1 MNKLHCKNLDNLKT
15 DIHQLIDLKGKQSII
30 HSTTKVEDQN
40 DRQLNM
46 PSKYA
51 TILTCCFE
59 KDRKTGLDVKILP

>member
-1 MNKLHCKNLDNLKT
+1 MNKLLYRNPANLKT
-15 DIHQLIDLKGKQSII
+15 DIDQLIDLKEKQSVVL
-30 HSTTKVEDQN
+30 STTKAEDQN

-59 KDRKTGLDVKILP
+59 KDQKTGLDVKILP